1 MEICC
6 CHYFYKL
13 YNVYRANLTLY
24 NPLRAAS
31 MSRQDYIDHKKCQVH
46 EFPSKNVIVYAR
58 GDASWKI

>member
-1 MEICC
+1 MLLSL
-6 CHYFYKL
+6 FFKL

-58 GDASWKI
+58 GMQVGKYEK